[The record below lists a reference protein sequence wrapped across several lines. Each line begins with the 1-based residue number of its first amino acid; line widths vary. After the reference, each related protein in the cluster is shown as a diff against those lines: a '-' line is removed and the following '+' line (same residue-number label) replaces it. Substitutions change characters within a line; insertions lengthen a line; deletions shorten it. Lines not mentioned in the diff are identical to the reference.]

1 MLRFFAS
8 CISAVLLFG
17 SAPQASADILQ
28 ATFVGTY
35 RGHVNGTFLYF
46 GGQSPQSVPY
56 SALLDDPY
64 VAAFLF
70 DTTLGTLSSPSP
82 GIMQL
87 QSIPNSLSPALS
99 VSVVITDAVLG
110 SVGTTASFNSTAL
123 LSWQFDS
130 LGDAAIL
137 QAFAI
142 NDFGSIGFDS
152 NLPPFGED
160 GFFQHGT
167 CPGLPCGFLDVTSST
182 LTDLSGPLSA
192 LSVPAPV
199 IGTGLPGL
207 MFASGALL
215 AWRHRKR
222 KQTA

>member
-82 GIMQL
+82 GCYAA
-87 QSIPNSLSPALS
+87 SKHTEF
-99 VSVVITDAVLG
+99 VVTRVER
-110 SVGTTASFNSTAL
+110 VGCH
-123 LSWQFDS
+123 Q
-130 LGDAAIL
+130 
-137 QAFAI
+137 
-142 NDFGSIGFDS
+142 
-152 NLPPFGED
+152 
-160 GFFQHGT
+160 
-167 CPGLPCGFLDVTSST
+167 
-182 LTDLSGPLSA
+182 
-192 LSVPAPV
+192 
-199 IGTGLPGL
+199 
-207 MFASGALL
+207 
-215 AWRHRKR
+215 
-222 KQTA
+222 